1 MSASKSILATL
12 NQTGLPIVEKL
23 EAIRNLFSSGSN
35 GVLQADP
42 GAGKTTLAPLAL
54 LDIIP
59 SDEKIILLE
68 PRRLAARNAALRMA
82 DLLGE
87 KVGQS
92 IGYRIKNDLKVSKN
106 TRIEVI
112 TEGILTRMLQS
123 DPELPGIAMII
134 FDEFHERSLDAD
146 LGLANCDVM
155 LGLRVERNL
164 SHVLSGECE
173 LDEILVEGPAGIKIV
188 PATSG
193 SQSMV
198 ELSPSEHAGLI
209 RAFSELN
216 TEFDI
221 LIVDTAAGISDMV
234 LSFSRAAQ
242 DVVVVVC
249 DEPTSITDAYALIK
263 VLSREHGVYK
273 FKIVANMVR
282 SMREG
287 DELFTKLTKVTNRF
301 LDVALELVAV
311 VPFDENVRKS
321 VRKQKA
327 IVEAF
332 PSSPAALAIRKLAN
346 KAVGWPIPSQP
357 GGHLEFFLEQL
368 VTKKAVGE
376 TR

>member
-1 MSASKSILATL
+1 MINTVLDQASGLRKMSQ
-12 NQTGLPIVEKL
+12 N
-23 EAIRNLFSSGSN
+23 NNN
-35 GVLQADP
+35 GVKVIAVT
-42 GAGKTTLAPLAL
+42 GGKGGVGKTNVSLNTAIAL
-54 LDIIP
+54 
-59 SDEKIILLE
+59 
-68 PRRLAARNAALRMA
+68 
-82 DLLGE
+82 
-87 KVGQS
+87 GQQ
-92 IGYRIKNDLKVSKN
+92 GNRVLV
-106 TRIEVI
+106 
-112 TEGILTRMLQS
+112 
-123 DPELPGIAMII
+123 
-134 FDEFHERSLDAD
+134 LDAD

-198 ELSPSEHAGLI
+198 ELSQSEHAGLI

-242 DVVVVVC
+242 DVMVVVC

-287 DELFTKLTKVTNRF
+287 HELFAKLSKVTDRF
-301 LDVALELVAV
+301 LDVSMELVATI
-311 VPFDENVRKS
+311 PYDENMRKAT
-321 VRKQKA
+321 RRQKV
-327 IVEAF
+327 IVELF
-332 PSSPAALAIRKLAN
+332 PSSPASVAFKALATR
-346 KAVGWPIPSQP
+346 AVKWPIPNQP
-357 GGHLEFFLEQL
+357 SGHLEFFIEKL
-368 VTKKAVGE
+368 VNG
-376 TR
+376 